1 MRYSF
6 AYHLTQE
13 TREMPLRK
21 VRKFY
26 QVSLPARL
34 SKKFGIVEGDY
45 VEMEETEDG
54 ILVKPVTVTERVPA
68 ARLTPKEQRILEK
81 ARTKMAKIKVDLA
94 SAKGLT
100 KEEAR
105 VAAKAGLIDPEQ
117 AWWWVELWQKKERDA
132 EADVKAGRVSGPFEN
147 VKELIKD
154 LHA

>member
-1 MRYSF
+1 
-6 AYHLTQE
+6 
-13 TREMPLRK
+13 MPLRK

-34 SKKFGIVEGDY
+34 SKKFGIAEGDY
-45 VEMEETEDG
+45 VEMEEAEGG
-54 ILVKPVTVTERVPA
+54 ILVKPVTVTERVPV
-68 ARLTPKEQRILEK
+68 ARLTLREQRILEK
-81 ARTKMAKIKVDLA
+81 ARAKMAKIKVDLV
-94 SAKGLT
+94 SATGLT

-117 AWWWVELWQKKERDA
+117 AWWWLEPWQKKERDA

-147 VKELIKD
+147 VEDLIKD

>member
-6 AYHLTQE
+6 AHRLTQE
-13 TREMPLRK
+13 TQEMPLRK

-34 SKKFGIVEGDY
+34 SKKFGIAEGDY

-68 ARLTPKEQRILEK
+68 ARLTLKEQRILEK
-81 ARTKMAKIKVDLA
+81 ARAKMAKIKVDLA

-100 KEEAR
+100 KEEVR
-105 VAAKAGLIDPEQ
+105 VAAKAGLIDLEQ
-117 AWWWVELWQKKERDA
+117 GWWWLEPWQKKERDA

-147 VKELIKD
+147 VEELITD

>member
-1 MRYSF
+1 
-6 AYHLTQE
+6 
-13 TREMPLRK
+13 MPLRK

-34 SKKFGIVEGDY
+34 SKKFGIAEGDY

-68 ARLTPKEQRILEK
+68 ARLTLKEQRILEK
-81 ARTKMAKIKVDLA
+81 ARAKMAKIKVDLA

-100 KEEAR
+100 KEEVR
-105 VAAKAGLIDPEQ
+105 VAAKAGLIDLEQ
-117 AWWWVELWQKKERDA
+117 GWWWLEPWQKKERDA

-147 VKELIKD
+147 VEELITD

>member
-1 MRYSF
+1 MSYSF
-6 AYHLTQE
+6 AHHLTQE

-81 ARTKMAKIKVDLA
+81 ARAKMAKIKVDLA

-117 AWWWVELWQKKERDA
+117 AWWWLELWQKKERDA

-147 VKELIKD
+147 VEELIKD
-154 LHA
+154 LQA

>member
-1 MRYSF
+1 MSTKGPPHGQPMRVDIKGPHYHNLTISHNLIDYDVQLF
-6 AYHLTQE
+6 HHLTQK

-34 SKKFGIVEGDY
+34 SKKFGIAEGDY

-68 ARLTPKEQRILEK
+68 ARLTLKEQRILEK
-81 ARTKMAKIKVDLA
+81 ARAKMAKIKVDLA

-105 VAAKAGLIDPEQ
+105 VAAKAGLIDPAQ
-117 AWWWVELWQKKERDA
+117 AWW
-132 EADVKAGRVSGPFEN
+132 
-147 VKELIKD
+147 
-154 LHA
+154 

>member
-1 MRYSF
+1 MYNF
-6 AYHLTQE
+6 VHHLTQE

-34 SKKFGIVEGDY
+34 SKKFGIAEGDY

-68 ARLTPKEQRILEK
+68 ARLTPMEQRILEK
-81 ARTKMAKIKVDLA
+81 ARAKMAKIKVDLA

-100 KEEAR
+100 NEEVR
-105 VAAKAGLIDPEQ
+105 VAAKAGLIEPEQ
-117 AWWWVELWQKKERDA
+117 AWWWLEPWQKKERDA
-132 EADVKAGRVSGPFEN
+132 EADLKAGRVSGPFEN
-147 VKELIKD
+147 VEELIKD